1 MPEARLH
8 DQSTIAVEVHGR
20 GPAVL
25 LPVNPKPVQGPQAEE
40 LRRWGVDPALGR
52 TLIDGLSDTFR
63 VIAFDYEGQVMQ
75 VPKPDTLT
83 PANVAGDLLAVADAA
98 GADRFAYYGYSWLAL
113 AGLQLGIRS
122 DRLAALVMGGFPP
135 LDGPYAQ
142 MLKVTMAT
150 HEMAVANSA
159 SAPSSATSSQPSEQ
173 PSAEPPGEPDWSQV
187 EVTLTEAQT
196 RQFVTLY
203 QALQDF
209 DDRAAQAR
217 LGCPRLC
224 VVGSADEIDYG
235 GRPGHQPAGRAPGAR
250 LAGASA
256 GGAGPHPGHAGRPCP
271 AGPAPLADQRAG
283 RRQQRR
289 ASLTPPRRDLHGHGV
304 DPSPR
309 SSPWQSASA
318 AARTIPSGLGSA
330 WPAPPRWGAPGR
342 RREERKVVSVLF
354 CDLVGFTAQADQADP
369 EEVQARLGPTTTGPA
384 ARSSASAARWR
395 SSSATRSSACSGSR
409 RPTRTTRS
417 GPTPRPDRPL
427 PARSGAA
434 LLGFGGPQRPAVQV
448 DDLADGGGVGG

>member
-25 LPVNPKPVQGPQAEE
+25 LPVNPQPVQGPQAEE

-159 SAPSSATSSQPSEQ
+159 SAPSSATSFQPSEQ
-173 PSAEPPGEPDWSQV
+173 PSAEPPDELDWSQV

-203 QALQDF
+203 QALQAF

-235 GRPGHQPAGRAPGAR
+235 ERWGGVQVSMAGLVISGQAELQALGWQVRVLEGLDHTQAMQAVHVLPILRPWLISALGAD
-250 LAGASA
+250 S
-256 GGAGPHPGHAGRPCP
+256 
-271 AGPAPLADQRAG
+271 
-283 RRQQRR
+283 
-289 ASLTPPRRDLHGHGV
+289 
-304 DPSPR
+304 
-309 SSPWQSASA
+309 SA
-318 AARTIPSGLGSA
+318 AG
-330 WPAPPRWGAPGR
+330 
-342 RREERKVVSVLF
+342 
-354 CDLVGFTAQADQADP
+354 
-369 EEVQARLGPTTTGPA
+369 
-384 ARSSASAARWR
+384 
-395 SSSATRSSACSGSR
+395 
-409 RPTRTTRS
+409 
-417 GPTPRPDRPL
+417 
-427 PARSGAA
+427 
-434 LLGFGGPQRPAVQV
+434 
-448 DDLADGGGVGG
+448 